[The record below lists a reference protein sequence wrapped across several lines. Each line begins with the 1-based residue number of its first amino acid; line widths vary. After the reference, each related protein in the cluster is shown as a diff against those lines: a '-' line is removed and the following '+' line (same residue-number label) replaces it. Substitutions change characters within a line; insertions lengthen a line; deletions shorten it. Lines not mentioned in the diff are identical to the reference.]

1 MAGKSCVVNYSI
13 PHLSAAC
20 IGNRLQEL
28 NTYFTAAA
36 PPLPRPRLP
45 RTRETTVYL
54 ISTAES
60 KHKNIFALLSAN
72 ENNRSNDLQAAYAH
86 TVTFIIRLHKDQ
98 SIHIFIGFW
107 SACTSLSH
115 SAFPLCLPS
124 PPSLSGFPVWLPCP
138 ASLSAPSLRPPSL
151 RSLTLPFLSALPLCL
166 PSLHSLSTSP
176 SSHSDF
182 LFHLFF
188 FTFLL
193 YLPSL
198 PYSSTFLF
206 SCPLCSAFH
215 LSVPLYTSSL
225 CSLSDFTC
233 LSIPVM
239 YIKS

>member
-1 MAGKSCVVNYSI
+1 MIFKPRMHTQSHS
-13 PHLSAAC
+13 LSAYIKINQYIFLSVFGALALLSPTLPSLSAFPLSITC
-20 IGNRLQEL
+20 IDYKNRLQERIKSITTIKSIT
-28 NTYFTAAA
+28 N
-36 PPLPRPRLP
+36 LP
-45 RTRETTVYL
+45 
-54 ISTAES
+54 
-60 KHKNIFALLSAN
+60 
-72 ENNRSNDLQAAYAH
+72 
-86 TVTFIIRLHKDQ
+86 
-98 SIHIFIGFW
+98 
-107 SACTSLSH
+107 LSH
-115 SAFPLCLPS
+115 SSYLLFLPS
-124 PPSLSGFPVWLPCP
+124 PPSPYFTPFLLTFHSFLF
-138 ASLSAPSLRPPSL
+138 ALSLRPPSL